1 MKSKEIKKLVAETSA
16 GYKLALF
23 MPVFIFSVLSTVSSL
38 FGILAL
44 VFLIVTPPLNYGITS
59 VFIRRRNGE
68 EIAPFDFVGEG
79 FSNFGRAWKISLRLF
94 VKYLVPVLII
104 MFATVG
110 TIIFSVSSVFAT
122 EGLALMPSTSSISSV
137 GAGVMGIVVWIAY
150 LVSFILL
157 IPLFYKYRY
166 AYNEAIMSPE
176 SSSKE
181 VVRNTAE
188 VMNGNKWKSFCL
200 DCSYLLLGIASAI
213 VAGFIGGFLPDIL
226 SEIVIAAIVAYFY
239 TAAFTMAHVIF
250 YEDKRTQKFGSVSA
264 PSSVIENG
272 PAVADNDFTTPIN

>member
-23 MPVFIFSVLSTVSSL
+23 MPVFLFSVLSTVSSL
-38 FGILAL
+38 FEILAL
-44 VFLIVTPPLNYGITS
+44 IFLIITPPLNYGITS
-59 VFIRRRNGE
+59 VFMRRRNGE
-68 EIAPFDFVGEG
+68 EIGPFDFVGEG

-94 VKYLVPVLII
+94 LKYLVPVLI
-104 MFATVG
+104 MVAATVG
-110 TIIFSVSSVFAT
+110 TIIFSAASIFAT
-122 EGLALMPSTSSISSV
+122 ESLTLTPTSSSISTV
-137 GAGVMGIVVWIAY
+137 GSGVMGIVMWIAY

-157 IPLFYKYRY
+157 IPLVYKYRY

-200 DCSYLLLGIASAI
+200 DCSYFLLAFASAI
-213 VAGFIGGFLPDIL
+213 VAGFVGGFLPTLL
-226 SEIVIAAIVAYFY
+226 SEVVVAAIMSYFY

-264 PSSVIENG
+264 PNAVVENG
-272 PAVADNDFTTPIN
+272 PAVENNDYTTPIN